1 MDFSL
6 SEEQKD
12 VQQLAAKILAQEA
25 TVDRHKILEA
35 GEEQFDE
42 NLWQHLAEAGL
53 LGVAIHESY
62 GGMGF
67 DFETLCLLI
76 EEVGKTVAAVPV
88 IPVLASAALTLQRFG
103 AASQCERWLP
113 GLVRGELIITAAL
126 TEPGR
131 DDPHCPTTRL
141 EKTGDTWALQGHKNM
156 VIAADRANTL
166 LLTACVGDELV
177 LLTIDPTLPNVK
189 LIPQLVTTG
198 EPQFSVMFD
207 GATVTDKDII
217 ARGAQ
222 ARRAVE
228 SMVQITLVANSVMIL
243 GVTDTML
250 KMTAAYTSEREQ
262 FGRPIATF
270 QAVSHRAADAYIDVQ
285 NLRLACQ
292 QAASILSTQIE
303 ATEEAFIAKIW
314 ASDVAHR
321 VSQSSQHL
329 HGGIGV
335 DRDYPLFRFCL
346 WAKQLE
352 LTLGGGNRYLTALGD
367 KIAEEFK
374 QQQVIDTEFVP
385 QYANIDRSSLSA
397 GTPVPEEN
405 GKTLH

>member
-6 SEEQKD
+6 SEEQRD
-12 VQQLAAKILAQEA
+12 VQQLAAEILAQEV
-25 TVDRHKILEA
+25 TVDRLKAVEA
-35 GEEQFDE
+35 GEERFDHK
-42 NLWQHLAEAGL
+42 LWLQLAEAGL
-53 LGVAIHESY
+53 LGVAISETY

-88 IPVLASAALTLQRFG
+88 VPALASAALTLQQFG
-103 AASQCERWLP
+103 RPEQCERWLP
-113 GLVRGELIITAAL
+113 GLVRGEVLITAAL

-131 DDPHCPTTRL
+131 DNPATPASRL
-141 EKTGDTWALQGHKNM
+141 ERVGDAWKLHGQKNM
-156 VIAADRANTL
+156 VVSADRASAVL
-166 LLTACVGDELV
+166 LSAHIDNELV
-177 LLTIDPTLPNVK
+177 LLAINPTAPNVS
-189 LIPQLVTTG
+189 LVPQHVTTG
-198 EPQFSVMFD
+198 EPQFSMMFD
-207 GATVTDKDII
+207 GASVTDEDII
-217 ARGAQ
+217 ARGAN
-222 ARRAVE
+222 ARCAVQ
-228 SMVQITLVANSVMIL
+228 SMVQHTLVANSVMTL
-243 GVTDTML
+243 GVTDAML
-250 KMTAAYTSEREQ
+250 KMTAAYTSQRVQ

-292 QAASILSTQIE
+292 QAASLLGARAD
-303 ATEEAFIAKIW
+303 ATEAVLIAKIW

-352 LTLGGGNRYLTALGD
+352 LTLGGGNSYLMALGD
-367 KIAEEFK
+367 AIAEEFK
-374 QQQVIDTEFVP
+374 QREVGASPRREALDVP
-385 QYANIDRSSLSA
+385 KAVA
-397 GTPVPEEN
+397 VGM
-405 GKTLH
+405 